1 MDIVRR
7 KLMLVTIG
15 LKGLTR
21 SLACII
27 LYIEQH
33 QLLRPPVTPTF
44 ITGLKQ
50 QLTFYNQ
57 SKICSGFQY
66 FFNIYLPSLKKDN
79 AISVMPTLLLLAGDL
94 RFFASS
100 PALVHK
106 SPAFYV
112 HYKY

>member
-1 MDIVRR
+1 
-7 KLMLVTIG
+7 MLVTIG

-112 HYKY
+112 HYKC